1 MNFYQQCQNSYRR
14 LKQSEDSQEKR
25 EGLRTMEAFH
35 AYFHEGTYTRFQDKQ
50 VVLEDWNQ
58 PLSEAARK
66 LGVPDKSLNWARAQI
81 VKDLENKLTM
91 HFLED
96 LKAEDWVS
104 VQDRL
109 YLAERFSFNIAYFD
123 RLLMTSSRNQ
133 FYRCGQNSGHGL
145 TVADCGKELLMVK
158 HLSCQEVTETYKLL
172 SFKGKTRLAYLIK
185 VITGI
190 RGSRAERHQIAQ
202 YFRHSDR
209 NSSTKGKGQGH
220 EKPFTDQDLNDSKR
234 NGNMHLSQG

>member
-1 MNFYQQCQNSYRR
+1 MNFYQQWQNSDQQ
-14 LKQSEDSQEKR
+14 LKQSEDSLEKR

-81 VKDLENKLTM
+81 LKDLEKKLTV

-109 YLAERFSFNIAYFD
+109 YLAEHFSFNIDYFD
-123 RLLMTSSRNQ
+123 RLLLTSSRKQ
-133 FYRCGQNSGHGL
+133 FRRCGRNSGHGL
-145 TVADCGKELLMVK
+145 TVSDCGKERLMVK
-158 HLSCQEVTETYKLL
+158 HLSCQEVTENYRLL
-172 SFKGKTRLAYLIK
+172 SFEGKTRLRYLIQ
-185 VITGI
+185 IIAGT
-190 RGSRAERHQIAQ
+190 RGSREERHQLVQ
-202 YFRHSDR
+202 YFRHRDP